1 MKVGRND
8 PCPCGSGKKYKH
20 CCYAKDSVKHETP
33 IPEDADAEEAAA
45 AQDAAADD
53 AAADD
58 DDAADESA
66 ELHAHKK
73 QTSRHKDRSR
83 FHGETRG
90 GNRGFNPRVTRGAQ
104 RGS

>member
-20 CCYAKDSVKHETP
+20 CCYAKDSVKHETT
-33 IPEDADAEEAAA
+33 EAADAPAEEAASA
-45 AQDAAADD
+45 
-53 AAADD
+53 

-66 ELHAHKK
+66 ELQAHKK